1 MKFSHFLTGTVKTH
15 RFKSLHRFR
24 FRIPY
29 TFGLWILLCSI
40 TTVTAK
46 DFFLHDGDRVVF
58 LGDSITEQRMYT
70 NFIEAY
76 ALTRHPQW
84 QLTFRNAGW
93 AGDTAFFRSR
103 CHPDGSRVVG
113 VEEKDQAPMIDKM
126 IRRSLGRD
134 VLALKPTIV
143 TIDFGMNDV
152 GVSPTAD
159 AYNAYVRCLTRMV
172 TVLQENGA
180 RTALLTPQ
188 PVENKRPD
196 PERDEKNLAL
206 RQFSDGLKEVAAKTG
221 VPYVD
226 QFNPYLQILRRERT
240 TNPDKFIGGG
250 RDGVHPGAIG
260 HTLMAWAIL
269 KELGATP
276 LVSRAHFNYQSNT
289 VVAAEA
295 CKIEHL
301 KITDGSLAFDRLD
314 EALPMPI
321 HPNAEPALKLA
332 PVMEELNQY
341 GLQIIGLP
349 PGNYQLSIDGVPV
362 VTMTA
367 AEWAKGCNLASS
379 AGPITQQG
387 LELLKEIGVKNDIY
401 FKRWRNVQLSQKNEW
416 VPAPDVETR
425 RAAELAR
432 LDQQIAESEAKINQ
446 LRKPRSHRFELK
458 ALLP

>member
-1 MKFSHFLTGTVKTH
+1 MRINTDIVKSH
-15 RFKSLHRFR
+15 RFGNVCRFR
-24 FRIPY
+24 FRIPCV
-29 TFGLWILLCSI
+29 FGLFTLLSL
-40 TTVTAK
+40 VSKAEAA

-58 LGDSITEQRMYT
+58 LGDSITEQRMYS

-103 CHPDGSRVVG
+103 CHPDGSHVVG
-113 VEEKDQAPMIDKM
+113 VEEQAQAPMIDKM

-134 VLALKPTIV
+134 VLALKPTVV

-180 RTALLTPQ
+180 RSVLLTPQ

-196 PERDEKNLAL
+196 PELDEKNLAL

-226 QFNPYLQILRRERT
+226 QFDPYLKILRRERVG
-240 TNPDKFIGGG
+240 NPDKFIGGG
-250 RDGVHPGAIG
+250 RDSVHPGAIG
-260 HTLMAWAIL
+260 HTLMAWTIL
-269 KELGATP
+269 KGLGATP
-276 LVSRAHFNYQSNT
+276 LVSRAQLDYQSKT
-289 VVAAEA
+289 AVAAES
-295 CKIEHL
+295 CKIEQL
-301 KITDGSLAFDRLD
+301 KITDGGLAFDRLD

-332 PVMEELNQY
+332 PLMEDLNQY
-341 GLQIIGLP
+341 GLQITGLP
-349 PGNYQLSIDGVPV
+349 PGDYPLSIDGVLV

-387 LELLKEIGVKNDIY
+387 LELLKEIGGKNDLY
-401 FKRWRNVQLSQKNEW
+401 FKRWRNVQFAQKNEW

-432 LDQQIAESEAKINQ
+432 LDQQIAASEAKINQ
-446 LRKPRSHRFELK
+446 LRKPRPHRFELTTH
-458 ALLP
+458 LP

>member
-1 MKFSHFLTGTVKTH
+1 MNERSITVRNQRHMTLW
-15 RFKSLHRFR
+15 RFWIS
-24 FRIPY
+24 IPY
-29 TFGLWILLCSI
+29 AFGLYALMCFIPK
-40 TTVTAK
+40 VAAA
-46 DFFLHDGDRVVF
+46 DFLLHDGDRVVF
-58 LGDSITEQRMYT
+58 LGDSITEQRMYS

-113 VEEKDQAPMIDKM
+113 VEENAQAPMIDKM

-134 VLALKPTIV
+134 VLALKPTVV
-143 TIDFGMNDV
+143 TIDFGMNDI

-226 QFNPYLQILRRERT
+226 QFTPYLEILRRERVG
-240 TNPDKFIGGG
+240 NPDTFIGGG
-250 RDGVHPGAIG
+250 RDSVHPGAVG

-269 KELGATP
+269 KGLGATP
-276 LVSRAHFNYQSNT
+276 LVSRAQLDYKSKA
-289 VVAAEA
+289 VVAADS
-295 CKIEHL
+295 CKITN
-301 KITDGSLAFDRLD
+301 ITFAEGGVAFDRLD
-314 EALPMPI
+314 AALPMPI
-321 HPNAEPALKLA
+321 HPNGGPALKLA
-332 PVMEELNQY
+332 PVLEELNQY
-341 GLQIIGLP
+341 NFEITGLA
-349 PGNYQLSIDGVPV
+349 PGFYQLAIDGE
-362 VTMTA
+362 TA
-367 AEWAKGCNLASS
+367 VKLSAEEWAKGVNLATT

-387 LELLKEIGVKNDIY
+387 LALLKEIGVKNDLY
-401 FKRWRNVQLSQKNEW
+401 FKRWRNVQIAQKKEW
-416 VPAPDVETR
+416 APAPDVETR
-425 RAAELAR
+425 RAAELTR
-432 LDQQIAESEAKINQ
+432 LDQLVIESEAKINQ
-446 LRKPRSHRFELK
+446 LRQPKPHRFELK
-458 ALLP
+458 PVLP